1 MNNPL
6 NRSMFRQAGMS
17 KQPMGILASS
27 PELMTTAQRAMM
39 NNQPVRA
46 QVGTS
51 VNTQAT
57 KGFGLNQYSSVPS
70 GVGNFIKNA
79 FTKDSPSSLGQ
90 VINYGLKGLSAK
102 KDYDADKAAEIANQ
116 NAKNKTVNP
125 YSQAGITSAAGPEI
139 GITSAGDVD
148 EKDRRIP
155 LLTQDDLI
163 IDGDKFNF
171 YEAQKN
177 APSSW
182 DDTNKAIKSYFN
194 KTSSGI
200 LKNIESSSLAS
211 GGEEMNSGVDLDKK
225 GAWEN
230 LKIIAKNATVG
241 LLENAISGG
250 KYIKDYTKET
260 RKKDSLERALSAEDT
275 GGLRNKNN
283 AVTDDYRELL
293 QREQDARN
301 AQFGFRKSILGVE
314 YGDRE
319 KVVLQPGETG
329 GPKKEETKEEE
340 TKEIT
345 KVLKPQAIVIDKNK
359 TKNTAEVPPQESF
372 NQIQNKILEF
382 DRASE
387 EGFTPDGGRTK
398 IGEEQ
403 AILRDILYGVTTD
416 SINAKGAKGTS
427 TVSEN
432 NMTFKSELGKV
443 LGINTDDMSLKN
455 RHAMYRKMLEGIT
468 GKSPDNLKSDANF
481 NLIMTGLLIAS
492 GESPNALTN
501 IAKGAAQGL
510 KMYGDSLSEDRKE
523 KKEIELAAFKL
534 AVTANEAQKERD
546 VKVDIARLDR
556 INKTAIASLKAT
568 NSFQE
573 YYTDIAAK
581 LAADPNAALGAK
593 GYLAYSALQDK
604 GETEKAAIMLNNTIK
619 DFVAKSWV
627 ASGGTLPTGPD
638 NSAHVEPNRIAK
650 EQGKKSYFI
659 GNDEFQTQ

>member
-39 NNQPVRA
+39 SGQPVKA

-51 VNTQAT
+51 VNTNGYGIPMA
-57 KGFGLNQYSSVPS
+57 GVRDFSSAGLGSTRVNNQSPS
-70 GVGNFIKNA
+70 AFSGAGNFIKDA
-79 FTKDSPSSLGQ
+79 FTTNSPSMLGQ
-90 VINYGLKGLSAK
+90 TINYSLQAFNAK
-102 KDYDADKAAEIANQ
+102 KQLDAEDAAERANK
-116 NAKNKTVNP
+116 NAKNKTVTP
-125 YSQAGITSAAGPEI
+125 YAQSAINSATGAEI
-139 GITSAGDVD
+139 
-148 EKDRRIP
+148 
-155 LLTQDDLI
+155 DLE
-163 IDGDKFNF
+163 GK
-171 YEAQKN
+171 E

-182 DDTNKAIKSYFN
+182 DDTNQAIKSYFN

-200 LKNIESSSLAS
+200 LKNIETSSLAS
-211 GGEEMNSGVDLDKK
+211 GGEDLTSGGVDLDKK

-230 LKIIAKNATVG
+230 LKIIGKNAGNIVK
-241 LLENAISGG
+241 ESIISGSN
-250 KYIKDYTKET
+250 YVKDKTKEIQ
-260 RKKDSLERALSAEDT
+260 KKESLERALSAEGT
-275 GGLRNKNN
+275 GGLKNEKGELS
-283 AVTDDYRELL
+283 DDYRELL

-329 GPKKEETKEEE
+329 GPKKEETKKEE

-372 NQIQNKILEF
+372 TQIQNKILEF

-403 AILRDILYGVTTD
+403 AVLRDILYGITTD

-427 TVSEN
+427 PVSEN

-455 RHAMYRKMLEGIT
+455 RHAMYKSMLEGIT

>member
-6 NRSMFRQAGMS
+6 NRKMFRQAGMS

-27 PELMTTAQRAMM
+27 PELMTTAQKAMM
-39 NNQPVRA
+39 SGQPVTA

-51 VNTQAT
+51 VNTKAT
-57 KGFGLNQYSSVPS
+57 TGFGLNQSPSVPS

-79 FTKDSPSSLGQ
+79 FTTDSPSALGQ

-102 KDYDADKAAEIANQ
+102 KDSDADKDAEEANE
-116 NAKNKTVNP
+116 NAKNKIVKA
-125 YSQAGITSAAGPEI
+125 YSQAGIGDATGSELGYSAKE
-139 GITSAGDVD
+139 
-148 EKDRRIP
+148 
-155 LLTQDDLI
+155 
-163 IDGDKFNF
+163 
-171 YEAQKN
+171 

-182 DDTNKAIKSYFN
+182 DDTNQAIKSYFN

-200 LKNIESSSLAS
+200 IKNIESSGLAS
-211 GGEEMNSGVDLDKK
+211 GGEDLTSGGVDLDKK

-241 LLENAISGG
+241 LVESAISGS
-250 KYIKDYTKET
+250 KYIKDKTKET
-260 RKKDSLERALSAEDT
+260 RNQMSLERALSAEDT

-283 AVTDDYRELL
+283 AVTADYQKLL
-293 QREQDARN
+293 QREEDARN
-301 AQFGFRKSILGVE
+301 AQFGFRKSIFGVE

-329 GPKKEETKEEE
+329 GPKEEE

-345 KVLKPQAIVIDKNK
+345 KVLKPQENAIDKNI
-359 TKNTAEVPPQESF
+359 TKNITKNKAEVPPQESF
-372 NQIQNKILEF
+372 TEVQNKILEF

-387 EGFTPDGGRTK
+387 EGYTSDGGRTK

-403 AILRDILYGVTTD
+403 AVLRDMLYGVTTD
-416 SINAKGAKGTS
+416 SLNSKEAKGTS
-427 TVSEN
+427 PVSEN

-443 LGINTDDMSLKN
+443 LGINTDDMPLKN
-455 RHAMYRKMLEGIT
+455 RHAMYKKMLEGIT
-468 GKSPDNLKSDANF
+468 GKSPGNLKSDANF

-510 KMYGDSLSEDRKE
+510 KMYGDSLAEDNKE
-523 KKEIELAAFKL
+523 KKSIELAAFKL

-546 VKVDIARLDR
+546 VKLDIARLDR
-556 INKTAIASLKAT
+556 INKKTIASLKAT
-568 NSFQE
+568 NTYQE
-573 YYTDIAAK
+573 YYTDISKK
-581 LAADPNAALGAK
+581 LLADPKEPLGPKRYIEYSNLQASNKTEEAAD
-593 GYLAYSALQDK
+593 
-604 GETEKAAIMLNNTIK
+604 MLNSAIK
-619 DFVAKSWV
+619 DFVDKSWS
-627 ASGGTLPTGPD
+627 ASGGTLPTSSD

>member
-1 MNNPL
+1 MNDPL
-6 NRSMFRQAGMS
+6 NRKMFRQAGMS

-125 YSQAGITSAAGPEI
+125 YSQAGITSAAGSEI
-139 GITSAGDVD
+139 
-148 EKDRRIP
+148 
-155 LLTQDDLI
+155 DLE
-163 IDGDKFNF
+163 GK
-171 YEAQKN
+171 E

-182 DDTNKAIKSYFN
+182 DDTNQAIKSYFN

-200 LKNIESSSLAS
+200 LKNIETSSLAS
-211 GGEEMNSGVDLDKK
+211 GGEDLTSGGVDLDKK

-230 LKIIAKNATVG
+230 LKIIGKNAGNIVK
-241 LLENAISGG
+241 ESIISGSN
-250 KYIKDYTKET
+250 YVKDKTKEIQ
-260 RKKDSLERALSAEDT
+260 KKESLERALSAEGT
-275 GGLRNKNN
+275 GGLKNEKGEL
-283 AVTDDYRELL
+283 TDDYRELL

-319 KVVLQPGETG
+319 KVVLQSGETG
-329 GPKKEETKEEE
+329 GPKEEE
-340 TKEIT
+340 KKEIT
-345 KVLKPQAIVIDKNK
+345 NVLKPQAIVIDKNK
-359 TKNTAEVPPQESF
+359 TKNAAEVPPQESF
-372 NQIQNKILEF
+372 NQIQYKILEF

-403 AILRDILYGVTTD
+403 AVLRDMLYGVTTD

-427 TVSEN
+427 PVSEN

-556 INKTAIASLKAT
+556 INRTAIASLKAT

>member
-1 MNNPL
+1 MNDPL
-6 NRSMFRQAGMS
+6 SRKMFRQAGMS

-125 YSQAGITSAAGPEI
+125 YSQAGITSAAGSEI
-139 GITSAGDVD
+139 
-148 EKDRRIP
+148 
-155 LLTQDDLI
+155 DLE
-163 IDGDKFNF
+163 GK
-171 YEAQKN
+171 E

-182 DDTNKAIKSYFN
+182 DDTNQAIKSYFN

-200 LKNIESSSLAS
+200 LKNIETSSLAS
-211 GGEEMNSGVDLDKK
+211 GGEDLTSGGVDLDKK

-230 LKIIAKNATVG
+230 LKIIGKNAGNIVK
-241 LLENAISGG
+241 ESIISGSN
-250 KYIKDYTKET
+250 YVKDKTKEIQ
-260 RKKDSLERALSAEDT
+260 KKESLERALSAEGT
-275 GGLRNKNN
+275 GGLKNEKGEL
-283 AVTDDYRELL
+283 TDDYRELL

-319 KVVLQPGETG
+319 KVVLQSGETG
-329 GPKKEETKEEE
+329 GPKEEE
-340 TKEIT
+340 KKEIT
-345 KVLKPQAIVIDKNK
+345 NVLKPQAIVIDKNK
-359 TKNTAEVPPQESF
+359 TKNAAEVPPQESF
-372 NQIQNKILEF
+372 NQIQYKILEF

-403 AILRDILYGVTTD
+403 AVLRDMLYGVTTD

-427 TVSEN
+427 PVSEN

>member
-1 MNNPL
+1 MNDPL
-6 NRSMFRQAGMS
+6 SRKMFRQAGMS

-125 YSQAGITSAAGPEI
+125 YSQAGITSAAGSEI
-139 GITSAGDVD
+139 
-148 EKDRRIP
+148 
-155 LLTQDDLI
+155 DLE
-163 IDGDKFNF
+163 GK
-171 YEAQKN
+171 E

-182 DDTNKAIKSYFN
+182 DDTNQAIKSYFN

-200 LKNIESSSLAS
+200 LKNIETSSLAS
-211 GGEEMNSGVDLDKK
+211 GGEDLTSGGVDLDKK

-230 LKIIAKNATVG
+230 LKIIGKNAGNIVK
-241 LLENAISGG
+241 ESIISGSN
-250 KYIKDYTKET
+250 YVKDKTKEIQ
-260 RKKDSLERALSAEDT
+260 KKESLERALSAEGT
-275 GGLRNKNN
+275 GGLKNEKGEL
-283 AVTDDYRELL
+283 TDDYRELL

-319 KVVLQPGETG
+319 KVVLQSGETG
-329 GPKKEETKEEE
+329 GPKEEE
-340 TKEIT
+340 KKEIT
-345 KVLKPQAIVIDKNK
+345 NVLKPQAIVIDKNK
-359 TKNTAEVPPQESF
+359 TKNAAEVPPQESF
-372 NQIQNKILEF
+372 NQIQYKILEF

-403 AILRDILYGVTTD
+403 AVLRDMLYGVTTD

-427 TVSEN
+427 PVSEN

-556 INKTAIASLKAT
+556 INRTAIASLKAT

>member
-1 MNNPL
+1 MNDPL
-6 NRSMFRQAGMS
+6 RRKMFRQAGMS

-27 PELMTTAQRAMM
+27 PELMTTAQKAMM
-39 NNQPVRA
+39 SGQPVTA

-51 VNTQAT
+51 VNTNGYGIPMA
-57 KGFGLNQYSSVPS
+57 GVRDFSSAGLGSTRVNNQSPS
-70 GVGNFIKNA
+70 AFSGAGNFIKDA
-79 FTKDSPSSLGQ
+79 FTTNSPSMLGQ
-90 VINYGLKGLSAK
+90 TINYSLQAFNAK
-102 KDYDADKAAEIANQ
+102 KQLDAEDAAERANK
-116 NAKNKTVNP
+116 NAKNKTVTP
-125 YSQAGITSAAGPEI
+125 YAQSAINSATGAEI
-139 GITSAGDVD
+139 
-148 EKDRRIP
+148 
-155 LLTQDDLI
+155 DLE
-163 IDGDKFNF
+163 GK
-171 YEAQKN
+171 E

-182 DDTNKAIKSYFN
+182 DDTNQAIKSYFN

-359 TKNTAEVPPQESF
+359 IKNTAEVPPQESF

-403 AILRDILYGVTTD
+403 AVLRDMLYGVTTD

-427 TVSEN
+427 PVSEN

-556 INKTAIASLKAT
+556 INRTAIASLKAT

>member
-1 MNNPL
+1 MNDPL
-6 NRSMFRQAGMS
+6 SRKMFRQAGMS

-27 PELMTTAQRAMM
+27 PELMTTAQKAMM
-39 NNQPVRA
+39 SGQPVTA

-51 VNTQAT
+51 VNTNGYGIPMA
-57 KGFGLNQYSSVPS
+57 GVRDFSSAGLGSTRVNNQSPS
-70 GVGNFIKNA
+70 AFSGAGNFIKDA
-79 FTKDSPSSLGQ
+79 FTTNSPSMLGQ
-90 VINYGLKGLSAK
+90 TINYSLQAFNAK
-102 KDYDADKAAEIANQ
+102 KQLDAEDAAERANK
-116 NAKNKTVNP
+116 NAKNKTVTP
-125 YSQAGITSAAGPEI
+125 YAQSAINSATGAEI
-139 GITSAGDVD
+139 
-148 EKDRRIP
+148 
-155 LLTQDDLI
+155 DLE
-163 IDGDKFNF
+163 GK
-171 YEAQKN
+171 E

-182 DDTNKAIKSYFN
+182 DDTNQAIKSYFN

-359 TKNTAEVPPQESF
+359 TKNAAEVPPQESF

-403 AILRDILYGVTTD
+403 AVLRDMLYGVTTD
-416 SINAKGAKGTS
+416 SINAKGAKGAS
-427 TVSEN
+427 PVSEN

-523 KKEIELAAFKL
+523 KKEIEVAAFKL

-556 INKTAIASLKAT
+556 INRTAIASLKAT

>member
-27 PELMTTAQRAMM
+27 PELMTTAQKAMM
-39 NNQPVRA
+39 SGQPVMA

-57 KGFGLNQYSSVPS
+57 TGFGLNQSPSVPS

-79 FTKDSPSSLGQ
+79 FTTDSPSALGQ

-102 KDYDADKAAEIANQ
+102 KDSDADKDAEEANE
-116 NAKNKTVNP
+116 NAKNKTVKA
-125 YSQAGITSAAGPEI
+125 YSQAGIGDATGSELGYSAKE
-139 GITSAGDVD
+139 
-148 EKDRRIP
+148 
-155 LLTQDDLI
+155 
-163 IDGDKFNF
+163 
-171 YEAQKN
+171 

-182 DDTNKAIKSYFN
+182 DDTNQAIKSYFN

-211 GGEEMNSGVDLDKK
+211 GGEDLTSGGVDLDKK

-230 LKIIAKNATVG
+230 LKIIGKNAGNIVK
-241 LLENAISGG
+241 ESIISGSN
-250 KYIKDYTKET
+250 YVKDKTKEIQ
-260 RKKDSLERALSAEDT
+260 KKESLERALSAEGT
-275 GGLRNKNN
+275 GGLKNEKGEL
-283 AVTDDYRELL
+283 TDDYRELL

-329 GPKKEETKEEE
+329 GPKEEE
-340 TKEIT
+340 KKEIT
-345 KVLKPQAIVIDKNK
+345 NVLKPQAIVIDKNK
-359 TKNTAEVPPQESF
+359 TKNAAEVPPQESF

-387 EGFTPDGGRTK
+387 EAFTPDGGRTK

-403 AILRDILYGVTTD
+403 AVLRDILYGITTD

-427 TVSEN
+427 PVSEN

-546 VKVDIARLDR
+546 VKFDIARLDR

-581 LAADPNAALGAK
+581 LAADPKEALGAK
-593 GYLAYSALQDK
+593 QYLAYSELQSNNK
-604 GETEKAAIMLNNTIK
+604 TEDAAIMLNSAIK
-619 DFVAKSWV
+619 DFVDKSWS
-627 ASGGTLPTGPD
+627 ASGGTSPTEPD
-638 NSAHVEPNRIAK
+638 NSAHIEPNRIAK
-650 EQGKKSYFI
+650 EQGMKFYFI
-659 GNDEFQTQ
+659 GDDKFKTQ